1 MAQLRCKT
9 TLQNCICKAAF
20 ATIMRKENGALLPL
34 CCYQGVSANGMT
46 KSVTLYLE
54 DWIIVRTREI
64 AVQTGREM
72 EDILAEWTAQY
83 ADNLPVEA
91 LSNEEV
97 LTLCH
102 YELPPI
108 QRYELRQLLSQH
120 RARALNDVESPRL
133 NELLL
138 THRRGIVRKTR
149 ALQVAAARGLT
160 TNLLQQ

>member
-1 MAQLRCKT
+1 
-9 TLQNCICKAAF
+9 
-20 ATIMRKENGALLPL
+20 
-34 CCYQGVSANGMT
+34 MT
-46 KSVTLYLE
+46 KRVTLYLE
-54 DWIIVRTREI
+54 DWIIARACKI
-64 AVQTGREM
+64 AAQTGREM

-91 LSNEEV
+91 LSNQEV
-97 LTLCH
+97 LNLCH

-120 RARALNDVESPRL
+120 RERTLSDADLPRL
-133 NELLL
+133 DELLL
-138 THRRGIVRKTR
+138 TYRRGLVRKTR